1 MLLCTLWCT
10 GRPPTQS
17 DLVPGVTSALGGKPC
32 CRFARLAGS
41 FHVGR
46 AAAAT
51 SCKRR
56 GGAWSRARSW
66 AGVQPGETK
75 AGGMS
80 GPCASH
86 VLAR

>member
-17 DLVPGVTSALGGKPC
+17 DLVPDVTSALGEKPC
-32 CRFARLAGS
+32 CRFTRLAGS
-41 FHVGR
+41 LHVVR
-46 AAAAT
+46 TAAAP

-56 GGAWSRARSW
+56 AGACSRGRSW

-80 GPCASH
+80 GACASR